1 MKLDKDESDSSN
13 YVLNRINNNMP
24 RTMKEL
30 ERFNSAYNQR
40 PFTSF
45 KGKKREFEKKQ
56 SFTRNNNYI
65 IAKPNK
71 ALFASKYTNNNN
83 IFFDKE
89 NLNIKRSRTRNKLI
103 NNDYCHRQEELED
116 KVIKLKK
123 VLNQLNSQNTEQ
135 KVILYKQKRELKK
148 QNQLLNKVKE
158 KFFLK
163 IFIGILMMI

>member
-40 PFTSF
+40 PFTS
-45 KGKKREFEKKQ
+45 KKREFEKKQ

-71 ALFASKYTNNNN
+71 ALFASKYSNSNNL
-83 IFFDKE
+83 FFDKE

-103 NNDYCHRQEELED
+103 NNDYGHRQEELED

-158 KFFLK
+158 KFF
-163 IFIGILMMI
+163 F

>member
-13 YVLNRINNNMP
+13 YVLNRIKNNMP

-65 IAKPNK
+65 KHYLPK
-71 ALFASKYTNNNN
+71 N
-83 IFFDKE
+83 IQIIIIYFS
-89 NLNIKRSRTRNKLI
+89 IK
-103 NNDYCHRQEELED
+103 
-116 KVIKLKK
+116 
-123 VLNQLNSQNTEQ
+123 
-135 KVILYKQKRELKK
+135 
-148 QNQLLNKVKE
+148 
-158 KFFLK
+158 K
-163 IFIGILMMI
+163 I